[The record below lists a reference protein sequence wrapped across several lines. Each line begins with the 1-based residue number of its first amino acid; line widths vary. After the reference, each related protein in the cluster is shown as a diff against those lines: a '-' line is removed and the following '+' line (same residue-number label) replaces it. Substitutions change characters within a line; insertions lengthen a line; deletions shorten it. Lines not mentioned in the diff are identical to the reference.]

1 MKTKDLIQGDAELWH
16 AATHHAFLDEVRNG
30 TLAPSAFT
38 RWLSQDYHF
47 AMALTRTQA
56 RTLASAPRE
65 DLELLAGGVQALV
78 AELAW
83 FERNASE
90 REVDLKAPLHATARA
105 YVDHLRG
112 LTYEPYSV
120 QLTALWALER
130 AYLEG
135 WRTALPGAP
144 EFRDFVEHWTN
155 DAYAAYVDAL
165 EASANRVLSR
175 GGDAEREAFRWVAKY
190 ERAFWEMAYADGHV

>member
-65 DLELLAGGVQALV
+65 DLELLAG
-78 AELAW
+78 
-83 FERNASE
+83 
-90 REVDLKAPLHATARA
+90 P
-105 YVDHLRG
+105 
-112 LTYEPYSV
+112 
-120 QLTALWALER
+120 
-130 AYLEG
+130 
-135 WRTALPGAP
+135 
-144 EFRDFVEHWTN
+144 
-155 DAYAAYVDAL
+155 
-165 EASANRVLSR
+165 SR
-175 GGDAEREAFRWVAKY
+175 GGVVVPAGALRKTPTRTWCGFPA
-190 ERAFWEMAYADGHV
+190 

>member
-1 MKTKDLIQGDAELWH
+1 MKTNDLIQGDAELWH
-16 AATHHAFLDEVRNG
+16 AATHHAFLDEVRRG
-30 TLAPSAFT
+30 TLAPAAFA

-47 AMALTRTQA
+47 AVALLRTQA

-65 DLELLAGGVQALV
+65 ALELLAGGVQALV
-78 AELAW
+78 AELDW
-83 FERNASE
+83 FERQASE
-90 REVDLKAPLHATARA
+90 FEVDLTAPLHATARA
-105 YVDHLRG
+105 YVDYLHG
-112 LTYEPYSV
+112 LTYEPYAV

-144 EFRDFVEHWTN
+144 RFRDFVEHWTN

-165 EASANRVLSR
+165 EASANRVLAR

-190 ERAFWEMAYADGHV
+190 EQAFWEMAYEGSRG